1 MSAARFLTLLFVTV
15 LCGVQD
21 AVCEDSSNRTNLED
35 VHAYSPYSARTSGHP
50 LKHNLAETRPHVPQ
64 GCGDVITK
72 ETSPPVPTT
81 TTRVLPYRTNITL
94 HVYFYS
100 ADPPKDYL
108 PYSHNRCIYKLLQ
121 SGPHMYPTSCKVRCR
136 AGWRRTRLVR
146 QRLPNFTK
154 CLKLAD
160 HFAER
165 SLDSKQCIVG
175 FCLRGE
181 CRQTSRRVSC
191 HVPGAGVTP
200 SSNAEK

>member
-21 AVCEDSSNRTNLED
+21 AVCEDSSNRTNL
-35 VHAYSPYSARTSGHP
+35 
-50 LKHNLAETRPHVPQ
+50 VPQ

>member
-21 AVCEDSSNRTNLED
+21 AVCEDSSNRTNL
-35 VHAYSPYSARTSGHP
+35 
-50 LKHNLAETRPHVPQ
+50 VPQ

-81 TTRVLPYRTNITL
+81 TTN
-94 HVYFYS
+94 
-100 ADPPKDYL
+100 PPKDYL